1 MHSMT
6 GYGRGQIARARV
18 KVVVEIQSVNKRQS
32 DVALNLP
39 DRLSELEPEMRAV
52 IAQHVHRGRLTVR
65 VSLEHAKTGFSSVV
79 NRSLAKAYLRSLRSL
94 REELKLPG
102 EITIETILQA
112 PGVIDTPRDTPLA
125 PTTHAAT
132 LAALKI
138 ALQKLLSMR
147 AKEGA
152 NLLKDLMHRTKVVH
166 QTLATIRKL
175 QPRAT
180 RRYQSQLQERIKKLG
195 LDVSVDDDRLVKE
208 IALFAERSDFSEE
221 VTRLESHLDQFVQT
235 SKKQEPIG
243 RTLEFL
249 SQEIARE
256 LNTLSAKA
264 NDAEISQLVVRCKAE
279 LEKIREQIQNV
290 E

>member
-6 GYGRGQIARARV
+6 GYGRGQIARAGV
-18 KVVVEIQSVNKRQS
+18 KVVVEIQSLNKRQS
-32 DVALNLP
+32 DVTFNLP
-39 DRLSELEPEMRAV
+39 DRLSELEPEMRAM
-52 IAQHVHRGRLTVR
+52 IAQHVYRGRLTVSI
-65 VSLEHAKTGFSSVV
+65 SLEHAWTGLSSVV
-79 NRSLAKAYLRSLRSL
+79 NSDLAKAYLRSLRSL
-94 REELKLPG
+94 QEELELSG

-112 PGVIDTPRDTPLA
+112 PGVIDTPKE
-125 PTTHAAT
+125 TTLDPATRAAT
-132 LAALKI
+132 LAALKV

-175 QPRAT
+175 QPRAA
-180 RRYQSQLQERIKKLG
+180 RRYRSQLHERVRKLG
-195 LDVSVDDDRLVKE
+195 LDISLDDDRLVKE

-221 VTRLESHLDQFVQT
+221 VTRLESHLEQFVQT
-235 SKKQEPIG
+235 SRKKEPIG

-249 SQEIARE
+249 SQEIGRE

-279 LEKIREQIQNV
+279 VEKIREQIQNA

>member
-112 PGVIDTPRDTPLA
+112 PGVIDTPRDTALA

>member
-65 VSLEHAKTGFSSVV
+65 VSLEHARTGFSSVV
-79 NRSLAKAYLRSLRSL
+79 NHGLAKAYLRSLRSL

>member
-221 VTRLESHLDQFVQT
+221 VTRLESHLEQFVQT

>member
-32 DVALNLP
+32 DVTLNLP
-39 DRLSELEPEMRAV
+39 DRLAELEPEMRTV
-52 IAQHVHRGRLTVR
+52 IAQHIHRGRLTVR
-65 VSLEHAKTGFSSVV
+65 VSLEHARTGFSSVV

>member
-6 GYGRGQIARARV
+6 GYGRGQIARARI

-32 DVALNLP
+32 EVTLNLP
-39 DRLSELEPEMRAV
+39 DRLSELEPEIRAM

-65 VSLEHAKTGFSSVV
+65 VLLEHAKTGFPSVV
-79 NRSLAKAYLRSLRSL
+79 NRGLARAYLRSLRSL
-94 REELKLPG
+94 REELELPG

-112 PGVIDTPRDTPLA
+112 PGVIDTPRDTVLA
-125 PTTHAAT
+125 PTTRAAT
-132 LAALKI
+132 LAALKV

-152 NLLKDLMHRTKVVH
+152 NLLKDLMQRTKLVH

-175 QPRAT
+175 QPRAA
-180 RRYQSQLQERIKKLG
+180 RRYQSQLHERIKKLG
-195 LDVSVDDDRLVKE
+195 LDVSVDDDRLIKE

-221 VTRLESHLDQFVQT
+221 VTRLDSHLDQFVQT

>member
-32 DVALNLP
+32 DVTLNLP
-39 DRLSELEPEMRAV
+39 DRLAELEPEMRTV
-52 IAQHVHRGRLTVR
+52 IAQHIHRGRLTVR
-65 VSLEHAKTGFSSVV
+65 VSLEHARTGFSSVV
-79 NRSLAKAYLRSLRSL
+79 NHGLAKAYLRSLRSL

-112 PGVIDTPRDTPLA
+112 PGVIDTPRDTALA

>member
-6 GYGRGQIARARV
+6 GYGRGQIARARI

-32 DVALNLP
+32 EVTLNLP
-39 DRLSELEPEMRAV
+39 DRLSELEPEIRAM

-65 VSLEHAKTGFSSVV
+65 VSLEHAKTGFPSVV
-79 NRSLAKAYLRSLRSL
+79 NRGLARAYLRSLRSL
-94 REELKLPG
+94 REELELPG

-112 PGVIDTPRDTPLA
+112 PGVIDTPRDTTLA
-125 PTTHAAT
+125 PTTRAVT
-132 LAALKI
+132 LAALKV

-152 NLLKDLMHRTKVVH
+152 NLLKDLMQRTKLVH

-175 QPRAT
+175 QPRAA
-180 RRYQSQLQERIKKLG
+180 RRYQSQLHERIKKLG
-195 LDVSVDDDRLVKE
+195 LDVSVDDDRLIKE

-221 VTRLESHLDQFVQT
+221 VTRLDSHLDQFVQT

>member
-32 DVALNLP
+32 DVTLNLP
-39 DRLSELEPEMRAV
+39 DRLAELEPEMRTV
-52 IAQHVHRGRLTVR
+52 IAQHIHRGRLTVR
-65 VSLEHAKTGFSSVV
+65 VSLEHARTGFSSVV
-79 NRSLAKAYLRSLRSL
+79 NHGLAKAYLRSLRSL

>member
-32 DVALNLP
+32 DVAFNLP

-221 VTRLESHLDQFVQT
+221 VTRLESHLEQFVQT